1 MKKAKI
7 TFFVIIMTLL
17 LICTFYD
24 LEISKTLFNTSS
36 HYGQFF
42 EAIGELPMTYIGC
55 FSAAALV
62 VTTKKRTNW
71 SFYVGKI
78 GFSSLMLLFSFFSV
92 MMSGMH
98 ISIPLWL
105 KLVLTLVTCLFFY
118 LLARAVP
125 TSQHMNLRKAAKV
138 GLLLAI
144 SAILLI
150 TILKM
155 LWGRMRFREMTD
167 PANQFT
173 RWYLPQSLTTNN
185 EFMSFPSGHA
195 ANATVVLW
203 ISLLPTFVKSLVGK
217 KRLLEVTAIVWI
229 VLVMISRIVM
239 GAHFA
244 TDVIVGMLISMM
256 LFFFLKYKFMSQNSE
271 NTMLL

>member
-1 MKKAKI
+1 
-7 TFFVIIMTLL
+7 MTLL

-24 LEISKTLFNTSS
+24 LEISKALFNTSS
-36 HYGQFF
+36 HFGQFF

-144 SAILLI
+144 SAIFLI

-229 VLVMISRIVM
+229 GLVMISRIVM

-256 LFFFLKYKFMSQNSE
+256 LFFFLKYKFMPQNSE

>member
-1 MKKAKI
+1 
-7 TFFVIIMTLL
+7 
-17 LICTFYD
+17 
-24 LEISKTLFNTSS
+24 
-36 HYGQFF
+36 
-42 EAIGELPMTYIGC
+42 
-55 FSAAALV
+55 
-62 VTTKKRTNW
+62 
-71 SFYVGKI
+71 
-78 GFSSLMLLFSFFSV
+78 MLLFSFFSV

-256 LFFFLKYKFMSQNSE
+256 LFFFLKYKFMPQNSE

>member
-24 LEISKTLFNTSS
+24 LEISKALFNTSS

-62 VTTKKRTNW
+62 VTTKKRNNW

-256 LFFFLKYKFMSQNSE
+256 LFFFLKYKFMPQNSE